1 MRFAV
6 KVVMPKPV
14 KTERIVAETSTHDFD
29 RSPEDVFI
37 ACKYLVRHNDKYKK
51 ILEHKKHMTD
61 GETYDFSVIYN
72 NRVLSSLS
80 VSMFSSFKG
89 TCSRWEYK
97 TDVPVYMVSGVI
109 SSRSSPTIDEFIS
122 QVEEILNSGIPLE
135 DEGKSKSKLK
145 YIVIIFI
152 IVLLMYLLIRF

>member
-1 MRFAV
+1 
-6 KVVMPKPV
+6 
-14 KTERIVAETSTHDFD
+14 
-29 RSPEDVFI
+29 
-37 ACKYLVRHNDKYKK
+37 
-51 ILEHKKHMTD
+51 
-61 GETYDFSVIYN
+61 
-72 NRVLSSLS
+72 
-80 VSMFSSFKG
+80 
-89 TCSRWEYK
+89 
-97 TDVPVYMVSGVI
+97 MVSGVI